1 MRAMRAPSARTERER
16 RRPVTYCVGVMVREG
31 LAMLADTR
39 TNAGVDN
46 VSTYRKLRIF
56 GNDGKRLLA
65 VASAGSLSTTQTA
78 LERATLGIVAPDTG
92 ETETILDAPSIHRA
106 AYLLGQAIRFTK
118 DEMEGLQQEDVNF
131 DATLLVGGSVGGE
144 PTRLFL
150 VYSAGNFIECG
161 EDTPY
166 LQIGETKYG
175 KPILDRAL
183 TYDTDLSEAVK
194 IALISFS
201 STMRSNLAVGLPIDL
216 VTARTGQARAELVYR
231 IDDHD
236 AYYRDL
242 NDRWSQALRAAQAGI
257 PKPPYA

>member
-1 MRAMRAPSARTERER
+1 M
-16 RRPVTYCVGVMVREG
+16 TYCVGLLVREG

-56 GNDGKRLLA
+56 GNDGQRLIA

-78 LERATLGIVAPDTG
+78 LERACLGITVPDTK
-92 ETETILDAPSIHRA
+92 ETESIETAASIHRA
-106 AYLLGQAIRFTK
+106 AYLLGQAIRFTR
-118 DEMEGLQQEDVNF
+118 DEMEGLKQEDINF

-150 VYSAGNFIECG
+150 VYGAGNFIECG
-161 EDTPY
+161 PDTPY

-175 KPILDRAL
+175 KPILDRAM
-183 TYDTDLSEAVK
+183 TYDTPLAEAVK
-194 IALISFS
+194 IGLISFS

-216 VTARTGQARAELVYR
+216 VTTRNGECRADLVHR

-236 AYYRDL
+236 SYYHDL
-242 NDRWSQALRAAQAGI
+242 NDRWSNALRAAQASI
-257 PKPPYA
+257 PRPPYG

>member
-1 MRAMRAPSARTERER
+1 
-16 RRPVTYCVGVMVREG
+16 
-31 LAMLADTR
+31 MLADTR

-46 VSTYRKLRIF
+46 VSTYRKLRVY
-56 GNDGKRLLA
+56 GNDGRRLIA
-65 VASAGSLSTTQTA
+65 VASSGSLSTTQAA
-78 LERATLGIVAPDTG
+78 LERVQLGITAPDTG
-92 ETETILDAPSIHRA
+92 EVESLDTVASIHRA
-106 AYLLGQAIRFTK
+106 AYLVGQSVRFTR
-118 DEMEGLQQEDVNF
+118 DEMEGLKQGDINF
-131 DATLLVGGSVGGE
+131 DATLLVGGSVNGE

-161 EDTPY
+161 PDTPY

-175 KPILDRAL
+175 KPILDRAM
-183 TYDTDLSEAVK
+183 TFDTELDEAVK

-216 VTARTGQARAELVYR
+216 MMARAGESRAELVHR

-242 NDRWSQALRAAQAGI
+242 NDRWSAALRAAQASI
-257 PKPPYA
+257 PRPPYR

>member
-1 MRAMRAPSARTERER
+1 ML
-16 RRPVTYCVGVMVREG
+16 VREG

-46 VSTYRKLRIF
+46 ISTYRKLRVF
-56 GNDGKRLLA
+56 GNDGERLIV
-65 VASAGSLSTTQTA
+65 VASAGSLSTTQAA
-78 LERATLGIVAPDTG
+78 LERVRLGFTAPDTG
-92 ETETILDAPSIHRA
+92 ETESLATVASIHRA
-106 AYLLGQAIRFTK
+106 AHLLGQAVRFTK
-118 DEMEGLQQEDVNF
+118 DELEGLQQEDINF

-161 EDTPY
+161 PDTPY

-175 KPILDRAL
+175 KPILDRAM
-183 TYDTDLSEAVK
+183 TYDTALDEAVK
-194 IALISFS
+194 IGLISFS

-216 VTARTGQARAELVYR
+216 MTAAAGESRARLVHR

-242 NDRWSQALRAAQAGI
+242 NDRWSAALRAAQASI
-257 PKPPYA
+257 PRPPYR

>member
-1 MRAMRAPSARTERER
+1 
-16 RRPVTYCVGVMVREG
+16 VGVLVREG

-39 TNAGVDN
+39 TNAGVDS
-46 VSTYRKLRIF
+46 VSTYRKLRVY
-56 GNDGKRLLA
+56 GNDGRRLVA
-65 VASAGSLSTTQTA
+65 VASAGSLSTTQA
-78 LERATLGIVAPDTG
+78 AMERVQLGFAAPDTG
-92 ETETILDAPSIHRA
+92 EVESLDTVASIHRA
-106 AYLLGQAIRFTK
+106 AYLVGQAVRFTK
-118 DEMEGLQQEDVNF
+118 DEMEGLKQGDINF
-131 DATLLVGGSVGGE
+131 DATLLVGGSVNGE

-150 VYSAGNFIECG
+150 VYGAGNFIECCQ
-161 EDTPY
+161 DTPY

-183 TYDTDLSEAVK
+183 AFETELDEAVK

-216 VTARTGQARAELVYR
+216 LMAGSGESRAQLVHR

-242 NDRWSQALRAAQAGI
+242 NDRWSAALRAAQASI
-257 PKPPYA
+257 PRPPYR

>member
-1 MRAMRAPSARTERER
+1 L
-16 RRPVTYCVGVMVREG
+16 TYCVGLLVKEG

-46 VSTYRKLRIF
+46 VSTYRKLRIH
-56 GNDGKRLLA
+56 GNDGKRLIA
-65 VASAGSLSTTQTA
+65 VASAGSLSTTQAA
-78 LERATLGIVAPDTG
+78 LERVRLGFTAPDNG
-92 ETETILDAPSIHRA
+92 ETERLDTVPSIHRA
-106 AYLLGQAIRFTK
+106 AYLLGQAVRFTA
-118 DEMEGLQQEDVNF
+118 DEMEGLKQGDINF

-150 VYSAGNFIECG
+150 VYGAGNFIECG
-161 EDTPY
+161 PDTPY

-183 TYDTDLSEAVK
+183 TYDTPLDEAVK

-201 STMRSNLAVGLPIDL
+201 STMRSNLAVGLPIDMM
-216 VTARTGQARAELVYR
+216 TARAGESRATLVHR

-236 AYYRDL
+236 DYYRDL
-242 NDRWSQALRAAQAGI
+242 NDRWSAALRAAQASI
-257 PKPPYA
+257 PQPPYR

>member
-1 MRAMRAPSARTERER
+1 
-16 RRPVTYCVGVMVREG
+16 VGILVKGG

-56 GNDGKRLLA
+56 GNDGQRLIA

-78 LERATLGIVAPDTG
+78 MERATLGILAPDTG
-92 ETETILDAPSIHRA
+92 ETESIQTASSIHRA
-106 AYLLGQAIRFTK
+106 AYLLGQAIRFTR

-150 VYSAGNFIECG
+150 VYGAGNFIECG
-161 EDTPY
+161 EDSPF

-183 TYDTDLSEAVK
+183 TYDTDLDEGVK

-201 STMRSNLAVGLPIDL
+201 STMRSNLAVGLPIDMIK
-216 VTARTGQARAELVYR
+216 ARTGDCRAELIYR
-231 IDDHD
+231 IDSND
-236 AYYRDL
+236 AYYREL
-242 NDRWSQALRAAQAGI
+242 NDRWSEALRAAQASI
-257 PKPPYA
+257 PTPPYR

>member
-1 MRAMRAPSARTERER
+1 
-16 RRPVTYCVGVMVREG
+16 VTYCVGLLVKDG

-56 GNDGKRLLA
+56 GNDGQRLIAL
-65 VASAGSLSTTQTA
+65 ASAGSLSTTQTA
-78 LERATLGIVAPDTG
+78 MERATLGILAPDTG
-92 ETETILDAPSIHRA
+92 ETESIQTAPSIHRV
-106 AYLLGQAIRFTK
+106 AYLLGQAIRFTR
-118 DEMEGLQQEDVNF
+118 DEMEGLRQEDVNF

-150 VYSAGNFIECG
+150 VYGAGNFIECG
-161 EDTPY
+161 EDSPF

-183 TYDTDLSEAVK
+183 TYDTDLDEGVK

-201 STMRSNLAVGLPIDL
+201 STMRSNLAVGLPIDM
-216 VTARTGQARAELVYR
+216 VKARAGQCRAELIYR

-236 AYYRDL
+236 EYYREL
-242 NDRWSQALRAAQAGI
+242 NDRWSEALRAAQASI
-257 PKPPYA
+257 PKPPYR

>member
-1 MRAMRAPSARTERER
+1 M
-16 RRPVTYCVGVMVREG
+16 TYCVSLLVKEG

-46 VSTYRKLRIF
+46 VSTYRKLRIH
-56 GNDGKRLLA
+56 GNDGQRLIA
-65 VASAGSLSTTQTA
+65 VASAGSLSTTQAA
-78 LERATLGIVAPDTG
+78 LERVRLGFTAPDTG
-92 ETETILDAPSIHRA
+92 ETERLDTVPSIHRA
-106 AYLLGQAIRFTK
+106 AYLLGQAVRFTA
-118 DEMEGLQQEDVNF
+118 DEMEGLKQDDINF

-150 VYSAGNFIECG
+150 VYGAGNFIECG
-161 EDTPY
+161 PDTPY

-183 TYDTDLSEAVK
+183 THDTPLDEAVK

-201 STMRSNLAVGLPIDL
+201 STMRSNLAVGLPIDMM
-216 VTARTGQARAELVYR
+216 TARAGESRATLVHR

-242 NDRWSQALRAAQAGI
+242 NDRWSAALRAAQASI
-257 PKPPYA
+257 PQPPYR